1 LSPGFEDP
9 KEMPWFPGFPG
20 DEDARKLRRAL
31 GSVQNLKDALSSQ
44 PADMIDTEVVLS
56 GRRGSSPS

>member
-1 LSPGFEDP
+1 
-9 KEMPWFPGFPG
+9 MPWFPGFPG